1 LHLLQDT
8 PTTAEMA
15 IAMLAHAYTEGR
27 EEEEDAAVLS
37 SSAAENALAAAPG
50 EWGLHRSKTLNKVR
64 RLRAPLAALQVQ
76 KKK

>member
-1 LHLLQDT
+1 
-8 PTTAEMA
+8 MA
-15 IAMLAHAYTEGR
+15 VATLAHSYAEGR

-64 RLRAPLAALQVQ
+64 RLRAPLAELQVHNR
-76 KKK
+76 K